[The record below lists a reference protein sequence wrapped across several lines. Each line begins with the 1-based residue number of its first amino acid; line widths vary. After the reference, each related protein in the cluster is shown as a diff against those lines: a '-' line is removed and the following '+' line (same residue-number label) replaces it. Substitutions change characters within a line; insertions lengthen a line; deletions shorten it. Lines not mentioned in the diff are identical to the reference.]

1 MFVWENCSM
10 TTGGGSGGVE
20 PWQVWSVGV
29 LSAFGDV
36 SPVAWTGGGSVWVE
50 AWGCDCL
57 SMGDASSIVCT
68 ESVIVLA
75 STVASL
81 W

>member
-1 MFVWENCSM
+1 MVSVWANCSM

-20 PWQVWSVGV
+20 SWLVWSVGA

-36 SPVAWTGGGSVWVE
+36 SVVALTSGVSIWVG
-50 AWGCDCL
+50 AWLVWGC
-57 SMGDASSIVCT
+57 GDVASIVCT
-68 ESVIVLA
+68 ESVIVLVSA
-75 STVASL
+75 VATL